1 LARGKDSGVGERG
14 QEVEA
19 RTRRYFNSAS
29 MWKVRSKQVFGSV
42 EVAFLMF
49 LLHVTTAALELMVPA
64 TFEESLM
71 MG

>member
-1 LARGKDSGVGERG
+1 
-14 QEVEA
+14 
-19 RTRRYFNSAS
+19 
-29 MWKVRSKQVFGSV
+29 V